1 MSAWPSASSPCL
13 AVSLAARSGCR
24 YNGGVNVLDTH
35 RLVKRLVA
43 VGFSDEQAE
52 TVTDVVREGRE
63 ADFSNLATKS
73 DLAAAVTQLR
83 TEMGAMESRM
93 NASMSE
99 QKADILKWVIGLLL
113 VQGSA
118 VVTLIRLLPGH

>member
-1 MSAWPSASSPCL
+1 MNA
-13 AVSLAARSGCR
+13 
-24 YNGGVNVLDTH
+24 LDTH

-63 ADFSNLATKS
+63 ADYSNLATKS
-73 DLAAAVTQLR
+73 DLAAVKSDLAAVATQLR
-83 TEMGAMESRM
+83 TEMGAMESRL
-93 NASMSE
+93 NASISE
-99 QKADILKWVIGLLL
+99 AKADLLKWVIGLLL
-113 VQGSA
+113 VQGGA